1 MANLIHMVETVS
13 VPSSFCKPMNE
24 VPDSLKESY
33 NRSVGNRITESTKA
47 NKDDLL
53 EKLKVLQ
60 ERSLNESDRAVLEKV
75 VTKLSESGITNGPK
89 IWKFPVARINDKQHP
104 NGNGRIYTRELWEN
118 VINNQRDAW
127 CRSVGL
133 SDHPKDD
140 SDPGEFKQSS
150 IVWLDMM
157 IDDAQKLIWALGSF
171 VGQYGKLAQEIIEAG
186 GRIGFSS
193 SGFGELESDGM
204 TVNPDTYQIERTA
217 DIVLNPSQSV
227 YGDISDDQSKNIEY
241 TPQSS
246 KVTESVVDIPNGN
259 RVQESKSQIIKEKE
273 MKSDAINESSSGLT
287 DTEAARQKILNVLSE
302 AEVKEFKKYVN
313 QFLEDANGI
322 KNPIDRLHELSDI
335 MDMVESGQIPD
346 LQEKV
351 QEKLIAERNRLNEMV
366 NQAVSVTDEFGLDI
380 GTFKENAKKVATQA
394 IELKTQ
400 NEALN
405 NKIAKAKDTFVDV
418 ATKLQAHA
426 DELKEK
432 TSILSEQTND
442 YEALCTALTERNK
455 ELAAALEEAKKTS
468 NELTVSNL
476 ALADKFDETTKRV
489 GLLKT
494 HAKTLE
500 EEGTRAIKDATEEKM
515 TLINENKSLKAENS
529 KLSFKLSIKEHR
541 DNKELIERKR
551 HEAELATRVQELTE
565 RVKTLAG
572 NNLKSKELNE
582 KLAKAAAE
590 AEKVAS
596 LRETVSELEKS
607 NKDFENKFG
616 VLQTKYKVLIGKYN
630 NVNSLYESEKIKN
643 AKNEMKIKENATAAA
658 KPETK
663 IEEKVE
669 QKPVEKA
676 EDNDSLKGYL
686 NFREGYGVEIEK
698 YWLDLYSKYGE
709 SIKPFMDKIRGAKT
723 LTEATNNFYKYLS
736 DIDSNAHRAQEALV
750 SDAVTS
756 GARRKILEDA
766 GYEEE
771 VPSTEDDENSHFKE
785 LLKKEGLQ

>member
-1 MANLIHMVETVS
+1 MALQRLRESIDLPRSYYQELT
-13 VPSSFCKPMNE
+13 E
-24 VPDSLKESY
+24 VPENLKESFKAV
-33 NRSVGNRITESTKA
+33 SA
-47 NKDDLL
+47 NKKLQESESVTSLIKAAEKPRESSNDKAIFDKIIS
-53 EKLKVLQ
+53 KLK
-60 ERSLNESDRAVLEKV
+60 EEGAAPAR
-75 VTKLSESGITNGPK
+75 KL
-89 IWKFPVARINDKQHP
+89 WKFPVSRFGNK
-104 NGNGRIYTRELWEN
+104 NGNGRVYPRELWEN
-118 VINNQRDAW
+118 VIDNQRATW
-127 CRSVGL
+127 QGGCGL
-133 SDHPKDD
+133 ADHPRDD
-140 SDPGEFKQSS
+140 DDPGEFKTSS

-157 IDDAQKLIWALGSF
+157 IDDANKLIWALGSF

-607 NKDFENKFG
+607 NRDFENKYG
-616 VLQTKYKVLIGKYN
+616 VLQTKYKVLIGKFN
-630 NVNSLYESEKIKN
+630 QVNSLYESEK
-643 AKNEMKIKENATAAA
+643 AKSEKKIQEASVAQKEVIAEVKEQPKEQA
-658 KPETK
+658 
-663 IEEKVE
+663 KVE
-669 QKPVEKA
+669 ESAIP
-676 EDNDSLKGYL
+676 LKSYL
-686 NFREGYGVEIEK
+686 NFRESYGIEIEK

-723 LTEATNNFYKYLS
+723 LTEATNNFYK
-736 DIDSNAHRAQEALV
+736 
-750 SDAVTS
+750 
-756 GARRKILEDA
+756 
-766 GYEEE
+766 
-771 VPSTEDDENSHFKE
+771 
-785 LLKKEGLQ
+785 